1 LANVWNN
8 YYLIKSNAYSS
19 ISSRAS
25 PANTKVNTFVT
36 NITTTLNATFT
47 NAVTSLNAVAQSVTD
62 SKYGLVAGMNCKLI
76 GEDFTTFT
84 TTFCQSLFTVLYF
97 SRLVVGC
104 ASFGILFAICC
115 GACTGVRFLK
125 HSIRKLNSIDN
136 TGLSDN
142 EV

>member
-1 LANVWNN
+1 
-8 YYLIKSNAYSS
+8 
-19 ISSRAS
+19 
-25 PANTKVNTFVT
+25 VNTFVT
-36 NITTTLNATFT
+36 NITTTLNATFS

-62 SKYGLVAGMNCKLI
+62 SKYGLVAGMNCKVI

-115 GACTGVRFLK
+115 GACTGVRFYK
-125 HSIRKLNSIDN
+125 QSIRKLNSIDN

-142 EV
+142 EVEDITNMNFVKPKIL